1 MALSIQPI
9 NVKREKTQLVL
20 MNIYNLPPIP
30 KVISEALRLFENNN
44 TNVSEINRVIS
55 KDQSL
60 VSKILLVANSPFYG
74 LQRKVTSV
82 EFAILIL
89 GFAEI
94 KNIISVLSLIEA
106 FKNKS
111 DVYLNQKTF
120 FLHSF
125 LTGTLTK
132 NIAEN
137 LGFPNSSEAFVA
149 GFLHDIGISIIHKF
163 FHSNFIAICDLV
175 QTANISYNEAELEIL
190 GMTHAQIGNFL
201 VDRWNFPETI
211 CDGILN
217 HHNPENS
224 KNSQVLSSIIHL
236 ADYMTQVLEMGSF
249 SWDNNLSFTSN
260 SKLIFGFKNDDE
272 LTKYIDNFKNSIKQQ
287 IESVSNIV

>member
-1 MALSIQPI
+1 MTCTIQPI
-9 NVKREKTQLVL
+9 NIKREKTQLVL

-30 KVISEALRLFENNN
+30 KVISEALKLFDNKNI
-44 TNVSEINRVIS
+44 NVSEINKVIS
-55 KDQSL
+55 RDQSL

-111 DVYLNQKTF
+111 DVYLGQKEF

-132 NIAEN
+132 NISEN

-163 FHSNFIAICDLV
+163 FHSNFVTICELT
-175 QTANISYNEAELEIL
+175 QTGNMSYHDAELEIL
-190 GMTHAQIGNFL
+190 GMTHEQIGNFL

-211 CDGILN
+211 CDGILF

-236 ADYMTQVLEMGSF
+236 ADYMTQALDTGKF
-249 SWDNNLSFTSN
+249 SWDGNMNFTN
-260 SKLIFGFKNDDE
+260 HSKLIFGFNNDDD
-272 LTKYIDNFKNSIKQQ
+272 LNNYVNNFKDSIKLQ
-287 IESVSNIV
+287 IELVSHII

>member
-1 MALSIQPI
+1 
-9 NVKREKTQLVL
+9 

-30 KVISEALRLFENNN
+30 KVISEALKLFENNN

-55 KDQSL
+55 RDQSL

-111 DVYLNQKTF
+111 DVYLNQKVF

-175 QTANISYNEAELEIL
+175 QTANMSYNEAELEIL

-236 ADYMTQVLEMGSF
+236 ADYMTQVLETGSF

-272 LTKYIDNFKNSIKQQ
+272 LNKYIDNFKNSIKQQ

>member
-1 MALSIQPI
+1 MTCTIQPI
-9 NVKREKTQLVL
+9 NLKREKTQLVL

-30 KVISEALRLFENNN
+30 KVISEALNLFENKNIN
-44 TNVSEINRVIS
+44 LSEINKVITR
-55 KDQSL
+55 DQSL

-89 GFAEI
+89 GFSEI
-94 KNIISVLSLIEA
+94 KYIISVLSLIEA

-111 DVYLNQKTF
+111 DVYLDQKEF

-125 LTGTLTK
+125 LTGTLAK
-132 NIAEN
+132 NVAEN

-149 GFLHDIGISIIHKF
+149 GFLHDIGISVIHKF
-163 FHSNFIAICDLV
+163 FHSNFITICELV
-175 QTANISYNEAELEIL
+175 KSENMSYLEAELEIL
-190 GMTHAQIGNFL
+190 GMTHAQMGNFL
-201 VDRWNFPETI
+201 VDRWNFPEAI

-217 HHNPENS
+217 HHNPENA

-236 ADYMTQVLEMGSF
+236 ADYMTKELETGTF
-249 SWDNNLSFTSN
+249 SWDNTLSFTDHSR
-260 SKLIFGFKNDDE
+260 LIFGFNNDDD
-272 LTKYIDNFKNSIKQQ
+272 LNNYVNNYKDSIKQQ
-287 IESVSNIV
+287 LDLVSHLI

>member
-1 MALSIQPI
+1 MINTLQSINI
-9 NVKREKTQLVL
+9 KREKTQLVL

-30 KVISEALRLFENNN
+30 KVISEALKLLDSKT
-44 TNVSEINRVIS
+44 TNVAEINRVIS

-60 VSKILLVANSPFYG
+60 VSKILLIANSPFYG

-111 DVYLNQKTF
+111 DVYLDQKDF

-125 LTGTLTK
+125 ITGTATK

-137 LGFPNSSEAFVA
+137 LGFPNSGEAFVA
-149 GFLHDIGISIIHKF
+149 GFLHDIGISIMHKF
-163 FHSNFIAICDLV
+163 FHSNFITICGLV
-175 QTANISYNEAELEIL
+175 ENTGMSYYEAEMDVL
-190 GMTHAQIGNFL
+190 GMTHEQIGNFL
-201 VDRWNFPETI
+201 VERWNFPETI
-211 CDGILN
+211 CDSILN
-217 HHNPENS
+217 HHTPEYS
-224 KNSQVLSSIIHL
+224 KNSLVLSSIIHL
-236 ADYMTQVLEMGSF
+236 ADYMTQVLKVGSF
-249 SWDNNLSFTSN
+249 KWDKDLTFTSN
-260 SKLIFGFKNDDE
+260 SKIIFGFKNDDE
-272 LTKYIDNFKNSIKQQ
+272 LDRYIDNYKESFTKQ
-287 IESVSNIV
+287 IESVSHLV